1 MIVREV
7 ILAVDLGAT
16 KFVAGLVDETGTALF
31 KRRVTVDH
39 SRDRDGLWKQLHRLV
54 SVVQVEAAAREL
66 RVVGCGVGCAGPIT
80 ANAETVSP
88 LNLSAWRE
96 FPLASRLSELV
107 GVIVGGDLDTKALAL
122 GEGWRGAAR
131 EWDNYLAMVVSTGIG
146 GGLVV
151 DGRLLEGNT
160 GNAGHLGHIVV
171 VPGGRRCG
179 CGTSGCLEA
188 EASGSAI
195 EAITGR
201 PASEANQAMKEQCGR
216 LVGRGLS
223 MVMTLL
229 DLDRALVAGS
239 VALGFGSAFFASA
252 QAELDASCRSLG
264 HGRRPVIRPAGL
276 GKDAP
281 LIGAAAVGWRTLGR
295 LGRESE

>member
-1 MIVREV
+1 MSEV
-7 ILAVDLGAT
+7 ILAVDVGAT
-16 KFVAGLVDETGTALF
+16 KFVAGLVDVSGNALF

-39 SRDRDGLWKQLHRLV
+39 SKTAEGLWKQLQRVV

-66 RVVGCGVGCAGPIT
+66 KIVGCGIGSSGPIT
-80 ANAETVSP
+80 ENAELVSP
-88 LNLSAWRE
+88 LNLIAWRD
-96 FPLASRLSELV
+96 FPLAARLRELLGV
-107 GVIVGGDLDTKALAL
+107 GVAGDLDTKALAL

-171 VPGGRRCG
+171 VPDGRLCG
-179 CGTSGCLEA
+179 CGARGCLEA
-188 EASGSAI
+188 EASGTAI

-201 PASEANQAMKEQCGR
+201 PPAEANQAMMEHCGR
-216 LVGRGLS
+216 LVGRGLAS
-223 MVMTLL
+223 VMTVL
-229 DLDRALVAGS
+229 DIDRALVAGS
-239 VALGFGSAFFASA
+239 VALGFGGPFFAAA
-252 QAELDASCRSLG
+252 QAELEASCRTLG
-264 HGRRPVIRPAGL
+264 AGRRPTLRPAGL

-281 LIGAAAVGWRTLGR
+281 LIGAAAVGWRSLGR
-295 LGRESE
+295 LRS

>member
-1 MIVREV
+1 MGEV

-16 KFVAGLVDETGTALF
+16 KFVAGLVDESGVALF
-31 KRRVTVDH
+31 KRRVTADH
-39 SRDRDGLWKQLHRLV
+39 AKNAEGLWKQLHRLV

-80 ANAETVSP
+80 PNAELVSP
-88 LNLSAWRE
+88 LNLPAWRD
-96 FPLASRLSELV
+96 FPLAERLRQLTGLPV
-107 GVIVGGDLDTKALAL
+107 AGDLDTKALAL

-131 EWDNYLAMVVSTGIG
+131 DWDNYLAMVVSTGIG

-171 VPGGRRCG
+171 VPGGRLCG
-179 CGTSGCLEA
+179 CGARGCLEA

-195 EAITGR
+195 EAITGQ
-201 PASEANQAMKEQCGR
+201 PAAEANQATMENCGR
-216 LVGRGLS
+216 LVGRGLAS
-223 MVMTLL
+223 VMSLL
-229 DLDRALVAGS
+229 DIDRALVAGS
-239 VALGFGSAFFASA
+239 VALGFGGVFFAAA
-252 QAELDASCRSLG
+252 QAELDANCRSLDS
-264 HGRRPVIRPAGL
+264 GRRPVLRAAGL

-281 LIGAAAVGWRTLGR
+281 LIGAAAVGWRALGR
-295 LGRESE
+295 LRAESD